1 MWPGAPHTSSNN
13 YNLFKL
19 ILWSFCHFYK
29 FLFLLA
35 YLIKNIFSIF
45 RHITFWLHLFNQCL
59 LESKNILPESSAGEL
74 ESILR
79 QSRDHLNSIICDC
92 HQTSASSSNNCCRSA
107 DNVLRGISDKSSAW
121 GWWFTVLTR
130 SNFGNA

>member
-35 YLIKNIFSIF
+35 YLIKNIF